1 MMEIY
6 KKRYAKELDKPVVV
20 IAASYYLK
28 QGEEKMSKLSIK
40 KRKEEH
46 LAQTRAKYKERRAAG
61 LCVRCGEKAA
71 IVGPVK
77 MEKILS
83 GRSIPPL
90 RLTRMS
96 RCPDCLE
103 DAMVDS
109 YLTSTRKKEGKGWKG
124 YPARHTAVQKER
136 KRKE

>member
-1 MMEIY
+1 
-6 KKRYAKELDKPVVV
+6 
-20 IAASYYLK
+20 
-28 QGEEKMSKLSIK
+28 MSKPHIK

-46 LAQTRAKYKERRAAG
+46 LARMRAKYNERRAAG

-71 IVGPVK
+71 VVGPVK

-83 GRSIPPL
+83 GCSIPPL

-109 YLTSTRKKEGKGWKG
+109 YLASTRKKEGKGWKG
-124 YPARHTAVQKER
+124 YPARHAAAQKAR
-136 KRKE
+136 KRKK